1 MDNKLL
7 KDIKLTNGFSIP
19 YIGMGTWPIRGKQME
34 NVMEQALEV
43 GYRMF
48 DTADNYGNED
58 AIGNVIKRHP
68 SLRSEIRIMTKLSDE
83 KNQDTSIPWSSTGKY
98 FYKTSAYMKTHTV
111 KQVVDMLVEKSLKN
125 LQTDYIDVLIMHWP
139 YIDYIYEI
147 WEEMIHLYNNGII
160 KSIGVSNFSI
170 RHLDLLKKAFDITP
184 MVNQISISPIDTKS
198 ELLSYGKSH
207 NIQTICYA
215 PIRMATHPYIINNPI
230 ALNLCEKYNVSI
242 SKLLLLWNLS
252 QGIIPIPKTTSKTR
266 MLDNLCREDTMLYE
280 EDITLLNQLNR
291 NYQYLPESMYCP
303 GL

>member
-7 KDIKLTNGFSIP
+7 KDIKLINGFSIP

-68 SLRSEIRIMTKLSDE
+68 GLRSEIRIMTKLSDE
-83 KNQDTSIPWSSTGKY
+83 KNQDISIPWSSIGKY
-98 FYKTSAYMKTHTV
+98 FYKTSTYMKTHTA
-111 KQVVDMLVEKSLKN
+111 KQVVNMLVEKSLKN
-125 LQTDYIDVLIMHWP
+125 LRTDYIDVLIMHWP
-139 YIDYIYEI
+139 YIDYIFEI
-147 WEEMIHLYNNGII
+147 WDEMINLYNKGII

-170 RHLDLLKKAFDITP
+170 RHLELINKVFDITP

-215 PIRMATHPYIINNPI
+215 PIRMASHPYIINNPSVQK
-230 ALNLCEKYNVSI
+230 LCKKYNVSTN
-242 SKLLLLWNLS
+242 KLLLLWNLS
-252 QGIIPIPKTTSKTR
+252 QGIIPIPKTTSKAR
-266 MLDNLCREDTMLYE
+266 MIDNLCKEDVFLDE
-280 EDITLLNQLNR
+280 KDVILLNQLNQ